1 MTLRDYRP
9 ADFATLCEI
18 DRTCFPPGVAYPPQ
32 DLAYWLRQP
41 GAFAMVAED
50 EQQGRVAG
58 FVLARALPSHSG
70 HIVTIDLLPE
80 YRRGG
85 LGTELMERAHARLK
99 EMGAQRV
106 RLETSVENAAAIAF
120 FNRLGYQATRLIPR
134 YYLNRINAW
143 EMTREL

>member
-58 FVLARALPSHSG
+58 FVLARALATHGG